1 MRSVLKQEPKKWAE
15 PLEAEAPNISEA
27 PRLET
32 AARELRSTLMTRS
45 ILSLAL

>member
-27 PRLET
+27 PGWRLQHV
-32 AARELRSTLMTRS
+32 SF
-45 ILSLAL
+45 ALL